1 MNALQKEETIQAVL
15 IADAYDKILQ
25 PFVNEGNTVSGFN
38 CISFVYDVNTDENKE
53 IQLWLMCS
61 ICFSLYYHW

>member
-25 PFVNEGNTVSGFN
+25 PFVNEGNTVSCFV
-38 CISFVYDVNTDENKE
+38 CISYD
-53 IQLWLMCS
+53 MM
-61 ICFSLYYHW
+61 

>member
-25 PFVNEGNTVSGFN
+25 PFVNEGNTVSALSVFHM
-38 CISFVYDVNTDENKE
+38 I
-53 IQLWLMCS
+53 
-61 ICFSLYYHW
+61 